1 MKIMLSNK
9 TLHKFLL
16 PLLLLM
22 LASVWSQPLNKQPET
37 EGSVAQRPVFLI
49 ENNVNAEDAKNY
61 QITIPK
67 EVKPGEPCLTIS
79 WKTNPDGSGP
89 DDPRIYMVDGY
100 FKIMPATA
108 NKQQ

>member
-9 TLHKFLL
+9 TLHKL
-16 PLLLLM
+16 LLLLM
-22 LASVWSQPLNKQPET
+22 LMLACVWSHPLNKQPET
-37 EGSVAQRPVFLI
+37 EGTVAQRPVFLI
-49 ENNVNAEDAKNY
+49 QNNVNAEDAMNY

-67 EVKPGEPCLTIS
+67 EITPQDPCLTIS

-89 DDPRIYMVDGY
+89 GEPRIYLVDGY

-108 NKQQ
+108 NRQQ